1 MSLSVPRGLLPPA
14 TSIRSR
20 LSLAFVAVV
29 VVPALAIGIA
39 SATSS
44 WQIGRQRTL
53 DQLASVLRLKSA
65 EIDLWTNS
73 LAVDLDLFSR
83 ERDLSEAILP
93 YLQGQLSESETT
105 RVHARLTS
113 DMDQMKSKT
122 GVFSCVWL
130 MDSSGRVIVS
140 TDQGQEGQNLG
151 GTGYFQQ
158 GLQQNFISPPFRS
171 ESPDHQMIIAAA
183 HPIIMPGQGAV
194 GILAGYCDLS
204 FLDRIMAEPSGLGQT
219 GTSFLIGAD
228 FTGLT
233 TLSSPVNQSSAP
245 FRSDEGV
252 RRAVEDRVEGQGLYR
267 DFRKV
272 PVLGVYAWLPILKV
286 ALVVEQSQEEAFRP
300 VAEIVF
306 INLVVA
312 LVAIILALL
321 AANFVTRGIARPLVT
336 LSATATR
343 IAAGDLDQVVTLHR
357 QDEIGELA
365 EAFNHMTGRLRGT
378 IVELQTELAERQRAE
393 AELRVSEE
401 RLLENEA
408 LIRKSL
414 AEKETLLRELHHRT
428 KNNMGV
434 IIALLELQGLDIDD
448 ARLNDV
454 IAETTG
460 RIRSMA
466 LVHQKLYEARDLS
479 HINLRE
485 YIEDLSLLLTS
496 SYQVPPARLSTIHE
510 LEDITVLIDTAI
522 PCGLILNELISNA
535 LKYAF
540 PGGRSGEIRL
550 ELQRLDSGEIRLR
563 VSDDGVGLPE
573 GFDPRKDGHMGLQT
587 ILELGE
593 RQLNG
598 AVTFHSAGGLSCQV
612 HFHDNLYLARV

>member
-1 MSLSVPRGLLPPA
+1 MHLSAPRGILPPA
-14 TSIRSR
+14 TSILSR

-29 VVPALAIGIA
+29 LVPALAIGIA

-44 WQIGRQRTL
+44 WKIGRQRTL

-65 EIDLWTNS
+65 EIDLWTNA

-83 ERDLSEAILP
+83 ERDLSEAIIP
-93 YLQGQLSESETT
+93 YLRGQLSVSETT

-130 MDSSGRVIVS
+130 MDSAGRVIVS
-140 TDQGQEGQNLG
+140 TDQGQEGQNLS
-151 GTGYFQQ
+151 GTGYYQQ

-171 ESPDHQMIIAAA
+171 ESPDRRMIIVAA

-194 GILAGYCDLS
+194 GILAGYCDIS
-204 FLDRIMAEPSGLGQT
+204 FLDRIMAEPAGLGQT

-233 TLSSPVNQSSAP
+233 TLSSQDNQSKAP
-245 FRSDEGV
+245 IRSDEGV

-267 DFRKV
+267 DFRNV

-300 VAEIVF
+300 FAEIVL
-306 INLVVA
+306 INVVVA
-312 LVAIILALL
+312 LIAIILALL
-321 AANFVTRGIARPLVT
+321 AATFVTRGIARPLVT

-365 EAFNHMTGRLRGT
+365 KAFNHMTGRLRLT
-378 IVELQTELAERQRAE
+378 IVELQTELTERQRAE
-393 AELRVSEE
+393 AELRASEE
-401 RLLENEA
+401 RLRESEA
-408 LIRKSL
+408 QIRKSL
-414 AEKETLLRELHHRT
+414 SEKETLLRELHHRT

-434 IIALLELQGLDIDD
+434 IIALLELQALDIDD
-448 ARLNDV
+448 ARLNDA

-485 YIEDLSLLLTS
+485 YIEELALLLTA
-496 SYQVPPARLSTIHE
+496 SYLVPPARLSTIHE
-510 LEDITVLIDTAI
+510 LEDISVLIDTAI

-540 PGGRSGEIRL
+540 PGGRKGEIRL
-550 ELQRLDSGEIRLR
+550 ELRKLEGGEIRLR

-573 GFDPRKDGHMGLQT
+573 GFDPGRTDT
-587 ILELGE
+587 WDS
-593 RQLNG
+593 RPSSNW
-598 AVTFHSAGGLSCQV
+598 ASDS
-612 HFHDNLYLARV
+612 